1 LSVAAATLSGL
12 SAGGIDNPFKRLQI
26 ALGSAYSGPDIE
38 RLPAQLS
45 AAAGYP
51 APSEEAMMI
60 HAVSRQN

>member
-38 RLPAQLS
+38 RLPASYRPLPGTS
-45 AAAGYP
+45 LP
-51 APSEEAMMI
+51 AKKRS
-60 HAVSRQN
+60 